1 MHNFTVVELHYFLK
15 RRFAIL
21 LFVLALAVGM
31 HTSAEASPIGGET
44 ESDNPID
51 RKTEKYISYVYSKI
65 KFSKNGKLNFDV
77 FKVAF
82 RGYLNMLAAG
92 KISKEN
98 VLSICDFTL
107 SSNKKR
113 LWVIDVKAKKVLHHS
128 LVAHGMG
135 TGEEYATCFSNINE
149 SHQSSLGFYVTS
161 DTYMGN
167 NGYSMRL
174 EGVDGVFNCNAFE
187 RAIVVHGADYV
198 SESFA
203 RENNRLGRSHGCP
216 ALPMDLA
223 PAIIDNVKNGSC
235 FFIYHT
241 VNNYLS
247 KSRWINSPVCCLPT
261 EADCL
266 PLNEMEVNNNP
277 RYVQVKSS
285 AKDTPDGQ
293 QVLAKAAVKN
303 KVISSV
309 MIINVDSRTGQT
321 DTTCVK

>member
-1 MHNFTVVELHYFLK
+1 M
-15 RRFAIL
+15 
-21 LFVLALAVGM
+21 LALLGGLHTYAV
-31 HTSAEASPIGGET
+31 AYPIGEET
-44 ESDNPID
+44 ETDNSVE
-51 RKTEKYISYVYSKI
+51 RKTDAYISYVYGKI
-65 KFSKNGKLNFDV
+65 RFPKNGKLNFEV

-82 RGYLNMLAAG
+82 RGYLNMRAAG

-113 LWVIDVKAKKVLHHS
+113 LWVIDVNAKKVLHHT

-174 EGVDGVFNCNAFE
+174 EGLDGVFNCNAFE

-247 KSRWINSPVCCLPT
+247 KSRWINSPVCCLPS

-266 PLNEMEVNNNP
+266 PLNEMEGKNNP
-277 RYVQVKSS
+277 RYVRVKSS
-285 AKDTPDGQ
+285 GKGMSDGQ
-293 QVLAKAAVKN
+293 QEMAKAEVKK